1 MNEAF
6 CGYGETRKRK
16 AKKAFLKQL
25 RSIAGTVSSASTVE
39 ANDTKEE
46 YLRKK
51 HL

>member
-1 MNEAF
+1 MRHFVDMEKQ
-6 CGYGETRKRK
+6 EKEKQR
-16 AKKAFLKQL
+16 KKAFLKQL